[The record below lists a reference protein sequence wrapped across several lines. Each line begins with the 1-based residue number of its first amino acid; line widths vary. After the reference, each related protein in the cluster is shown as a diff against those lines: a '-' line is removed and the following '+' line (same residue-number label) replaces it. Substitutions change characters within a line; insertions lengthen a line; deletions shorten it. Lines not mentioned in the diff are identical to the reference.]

1 MPAAVL
7 TAPQP
12 PVAAPPTPKISVQEY
27 FEIERQSEIRYEY
40 VEGELIPMP
49 GVSLP
54 HNDITLNIGFALK
67 AAFRGR
73 DCHVHIEA
81 VRVRVSPTQYRYP
94 DVVAVCGE
102 RETDGENPPALLTP
116 NLIVEVLSTSTEAKD
131 KGEKFTE
138 YKKMPTLTDYVTA
151 AQNEIAVT
159 HYVKQNA
166 TQWLITEYTDLTHV
180 LTFAALGVTL
190 ALADIYAEITFE
202 K

>member
-7 TAPQP
+7 NAPQP
-12 PVAAPPTPKISVQEY
+12 PAAPPVPKISVQEY
-27 FEIERQSEIRYEY
+27 FEIERQSDIRYEY
-40 VEGELIPMP
+40 VEGELIAMP
-49 GVSLP
+49 GVSLS
-54 HNDITLNIGFALK
+54 HNEITLNIAL
-67 AAFRGR
+67 AAKIALRGR
-73 DCHVHIEA
+73 DCRVYAEA

-131 KGEKFTE
+131 KGEKFSE
-138 YKKMPTLTDYVTA
+138 YKKMPTLTDYVLA
-151 AQNEIAVT
+151 AQDEIAVT

-166 TQWLITEYTDLTHV
+166 RQWLITEHTELTDV
-180 LTFAALGVTL
+180 LTFASLGVTL
-190 ALADIYAEITFE
+190 SLADIYAEIVFG

>member
-1 MPAAVL
+1 MPTAVL
-7 TAPQP
+7 TAPP
-12 PVAAPPTPKISVQEY
+12 PVAGSPVPKISVQEY
-27 FEIERQSEIRYEY
+27 FAIERQSEIRYEY
-40 VEGELIPMP
+40 VEGELIAMP

-54 HNDITLNIGFALK
+54 HNEITLNIAL
-67 AAFRGR
+67 AAKIALRGR
-73 DCHVHIEA
+73 DCRVYAEA

-116 NLIVEVLSTSTEAKD
+116 SLIVEILSASTEAND

-138 YKKMPTLTDYVTA
+138 YKKVPTLTDYVTV
-151 AQNEIAVT
+151 AQDEIAVT

-166 TQWLITEYTDLTHV
+166 AQWLITEHTELTQV
-180 LTFAALGVTL
+180 LTFASLGVTL
-190 ALADIYAEITFE
+190 PLSDIYAEIAIE